1 MNRISFAVNKLV
13 TSSSN
18 VLSVVLTEI
27 DGLSLH
33 AFEPLADDIPPL
45 ICFLPPPRPDAL
57 HPDEPRLDD
66 DVVNTYPC
74 PRPWSEIIA

>member
-1 MNRISFAVNKLV
+1 M
-13 TSSSN
+13 
-18 VLSVVLTEI
+18 LSVVLTSI

-57 HPDEPRLDD
+57 HPDEPRLDELRPDD
-66 DVVNTYPC
+66 DVVNTYLC